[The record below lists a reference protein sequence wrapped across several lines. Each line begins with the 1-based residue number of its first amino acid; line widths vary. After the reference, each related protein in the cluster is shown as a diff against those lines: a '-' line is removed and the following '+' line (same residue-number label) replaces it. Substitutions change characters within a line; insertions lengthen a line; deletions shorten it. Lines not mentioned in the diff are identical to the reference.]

1 MQLYRKIRQAPT
13 PHVIASQSADWRGN
27 PYPSLRGNSPS
38 GNPLLSAGALG
49 RRKYLVMP
57 PAGSFSSRGPQ
68 GSAAGGGVKRPPR
81 LGRHLVLHKRSAGQN
96 LSANPEKGTKRRFF
110 HVRTAQRRCRG
121 RSCHPENAAPP
132 LVCTRFGASARRD
145 DMRAS
150 PGSCTPGDAS
160 SVPAVVV
167 GSLSGGIY
175 AAPTE
180 CILAG

>member
-38 GNPLLSAGALG
+38 GNPLLSVGALG
-49 RRKYLVMP
+49 RRNYLVMP
-57 PAGSFSSRGPQ
+57 PAGSFSSR
-68 GSAAGGGVKRPPR
+68 
-81 LGRHLVLHKRSAGQN
+81 
-96 LSANPEKGTKRRFF
+96 EKGTKRRFF

-150 PGSCTPGDAS
+150 PGSCTPGGAS

>member
-1 MQLYRKIRQAPT
+1 MRAANSRPYRGLDARRAAWGLLQVCNCIVRYARPQP

-38 GNPLLSAGALG
+38 GNPLLSVGALG

-57 PAGSFSSRGPQ
+57 PAGSFSSR
-68 GSAAGGGVKRPPR
+68 
-81 LGRHLVLHKRSAGQN
+81 
-96 LSANPEKGTKRRFF
+96 EKGTKRRFF

-150 PGSCTPGDAS
+150 PGSCTPGGAS

-167 GSLSGGIY
+167 GSLSGGMY

>member
-1 MQLYRKIRQAPT
+1 MQACNCIVRYARPQLRM
-13 PHVIASQSADWRGN
+13 
-27 PYPSLRGNSPS
+27 SLRASPQT
-38 GNPLLSAGALG
+38 GVAIRTPRCGAIHLLAI
-49 RRKYLVMP
+49 
-57 PAGSFSSRGPQ
+57 
-68 GSAAGGGVKRPPR
+68 
-81 LGRHLVLHKRSAGQN
+81 
-96 LSANPEKGTKRRFF
+96 RFF
-110 HVRTAQRRCRG
+110 LSQPLVEGSTLSCLRRVPFPRVKKEPKDAFFTSGLQSVGCRG

-167 GSLSGGIY
+167 GSPSGGIY

-180 CILAG
+180 CVLAG